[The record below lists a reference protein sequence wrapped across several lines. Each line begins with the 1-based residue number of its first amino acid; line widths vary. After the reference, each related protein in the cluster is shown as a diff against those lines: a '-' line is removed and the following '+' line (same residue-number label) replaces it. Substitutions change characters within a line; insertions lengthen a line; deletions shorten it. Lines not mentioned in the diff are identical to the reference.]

1 MRIGLFY
8 HIQVPKPWTP
18 QSESQRIDGRCFKGV
33 DLLSSIRGREAEKL
47 QHTRVLSWFFKYF
60 TAPTVKART
69 LCAMA

>member
-1 MRIGLFY
+1 MLDMPHTDFMVITAAY
-8 HIQVPKPWTP
+8 NW
-18 QSESQRIDGRCFKGV
+18 GRCFKGV

-60 TAPTVKART
+60 TAPTVKARI